1 MAKNKQRHV
10 RNTDKGDHMVPPT
23 KYNLISILA
32 HEDEE
37 INEMPENEF

>member
-10 RNTDKGDHMVPPT
+10 RNTDKGDHMAPT
-23 KYNLISILA
+23 KEYNFISILA

-37 INEMPENEF
+37 INEK